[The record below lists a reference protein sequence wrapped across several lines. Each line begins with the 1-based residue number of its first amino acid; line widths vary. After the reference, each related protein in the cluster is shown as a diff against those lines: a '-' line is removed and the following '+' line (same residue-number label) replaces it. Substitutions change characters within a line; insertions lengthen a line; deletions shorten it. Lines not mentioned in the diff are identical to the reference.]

1 MYGEFAARLL
11 FSGRDLSP
19 GPEPTGRT
27 HLRPV
32 RLPSPLTLRRKTP
45 RIGPKT
51 KDNHLMSRRLLIVE
65 DDTDTREFLAKGFT
79 EEGFTVETAPDGREG
94 LYHATDGGFDAI
106 VLDRMLPGL
115 DGLALIKSIRAAG
128 LKTPVLMLT
137 AMSAVDERVKG
148 LRAGADDYLVKP
160 FSFQELHARIEA
172 LLRRPQDTEESASL
186 SCRDLEMDL
195 LKRRVTRGGREL
207 TLTPREFQIL
217 EFFLRRKNRVIS
229 RTMLLE
235 GVWEYH
241 FDPNTNIV
249 DVHIS
254 KLRRAV
260 DEGADVPLIETV
272 RGAGYM
278 MSDG

>member
-1 MYGEFAARLL
+1 
-11 FSGRDLSP
+11 
-19 GPEPTGRT
+19 
-27 HLRPV
+27 
-32 RLPSPLTLRRKTP
+32 
-45 RIGPKT
+45 
-51 KDNHLMSRRLLIVE
+51 MSRRLLIVE
-65 DDTDTREFLAKGFT
+65 DDADTRDFIAKGFS
-79 EEGFTVETAPDGREG
+79 EEGYVVEVAADGREG

-115 DGLALIKSIRAAG
+115 DGLSLIKSMRAAG

-148 LRAGADDYLVKP
+148 LRSGADDYLVKP

-172 LLRRPQDTEESASL
+172 LLRRPQDAEETPTL
-186 SCRDLEMDL
+186 TCKDLEMDL
-195 LKRRVTRGGREL
+195 LTRKVTRDGQEIS
-207 TLTPREFQIL
+207 LTPREFQIL
-217 EFFLRRKNRVIS
+217 EFFLRRKNRVVS

-235 GVWEYH
+235 GVWDYH
-241 FDPNTNIV
+241 FDPNTNVV

-254 KLRRAV
+254 KLRRQL
-260 DEGADVPLIETV
+260 DEGGDVPLIETV

>member
-1 MYGEFAARLL
+1 
-11 FSGRDLSP
+11 
-19 GPEPTGRT
+19 
-27 HLRPV
+27 
-32 RLPSPLTLRRKTP
+32 
-45 RIGPKT
+45 
-51 KDNHLMSRRLLIVE
+51 MSRRLLIVE
-65 DDTDTREFLAKGFT
+65 DDTETRDFVAKGFA
-79 EEGFTVETAPDGREG
+79 EEGFAVETAADGREG
-94 LYHATDGGFDAI
+94 LYLATDGSFDAI

-115 DGLALIKSIRAAG
+115 DGLALIKSVRAAG
-128 LKTPVLMLT
+128 MRTPVLMLT

-172 LLRRPQDTEESASL
+172 LLRRPQEAEETAL
-186 SCRDLEMDL
+186 LACRDLEMDL
-195 LKRRVTRGGREL
+195 LRRRVTRAGREI

-217 EFFLRRKNRVIS
+217 EYFLRRKNRVIS

-235 GVWEYH
+235 GVWDYH

-254 KLRRAV
+254 KLRRQIGDTGEA
-260 DEGADVPLIETV
+260 PLIETV

>member
-1 MYGEFAARLL
+1 
-11 FSGRDLSP
+11 
-19 GPEPTGRT
+19 
-27 HLRPV
+27 
-32 RLPSPLTLRRKTP
+32 
-45 RIGPKT
+45 
-51 KDNHLMSRRLLIVE
+51 MSRRLLIVE
-65 DDTDTREFLAKGFT
+65 DDADTRDFIAKGFS
-79 EEGFTVETAPDGREG
+79 EEGYVVEVAADGREG

-115 DGLALIKSIRAAG
+115 DGLSLIKSMRAAG

-148 LRAGADDYLVKP
+148 LRSGADDYLVKP

-172 LLRRPQDTEESASL
+172 LLRRPQDAEETPTL
-186 SCRDLEMDL
+186 TCKDLEMDL
-195 LKRRVTRGGREL
+195 LTRKVTRDGHEIS
-207 TLTPREFQIL
+207 LTPREFQIL
-217 EFFLRRKNRVIS
+217 EFFLRRKNRVVS

-235 GVWEYH
+235 GVWDYH
-241 FDPNTNIV
+241 FDPNTNVV

-254 KLRRAV
+254 KLRRQL
-260 DEGADVPLIETV
+260 DEGGDIPLIETV

>member
-1 MYGEFAARLL
+1 
-11 FSGRDLSP
+11 
-19 GPEPTGRT
+19 
-27 HLRPV
+27 
-32 RLPSPLTLRRKTP
+32 
-45 RIGPKT
+45 
-51 KDNHLMSRRLLIVE
+51 MSRRLLIVE
-65 DDTDTREFLAKGFT
+65 DDADTRDFIAKGFS
-79 EEGFTVETAPDGREG
+79 EEGYVVEVAADGREG

-115 DGLALIKSIRAAG
+115 DGLSLIKSMRAAG

-148 LRAGADDYLVKP
+148 LRSGADDYLVKP

-172 LLRRPQDTEESASL
+172 LLRRPQDAEETPTL
-186 SCRDLEMDL
+186 TCKDLEMDL
-195 LKRRVTRGGREL
+195 LTRKVTRDGHEIS
-207 TLTPREFQIL
+207 LTPREFQIL
-217 EFFLRRKNRVIS
+217 EFFLRRKNRVVS

-235 GVWEYH
+235 GVWDYH
-241 FDPNTNIV
+241 FDPNTNVV

-254 KLRRAV
+254 KLRRQL
-260 DEGADVPLIETV
+260 DEGGEVPLIETV

>member
-1 MYGEFAARLL
+1 
-11 FSGRDLSP
+11 
-19 GPEPTGRT
+19 
-27 HLRPV
+27 
-32 RLPSPLTLRRKTP
+32 
-45 RIGPKT
+45 
-51 KDNHLMSRRLLIVE
+51 MSRRILIVE
-65 DDTDTREFLAKGFT
+65 DDADTREFIAKGFA
-79 EEGFTVETAPDGREG
+79 EEGYTVEACEDGREG

-106 VLDRMLPGL
+106 ILDRMLPGL
-115 DGLALIKSIRAAG
+115 DGLSLVKSLRAAG

-172 LLRRPQDTEESASL
+172 LLRRPQETEEASVL
-186 SCRDLEMDL
+186 TCRDLKMDL
-195 LKRRVTRGGREL
+195 LTRRVTRGDREI

-217 EFFLRRKNRVIS
+217 EFFLRRKNRVVS

-235 GVWEYH
+235 GVWDYH
-241 FDPNTNIV
+241 FDPNTNVV

-254 KLRRAV
+254 KLRRQL
-260 DEGADVPLIETV
+260 DEGGGEPLIETV

>member
-1 MYGEFAARLL
+1 
-11 FSGRDLSP
+11 
-19 GPEPTGRT
+19 
-27 HLRPV
+27 
-32 RLPSPLTLRRKTP
+32 
-45 RIGPKT
+45 
-51 KDNHLMSRRLLIVE
+51 MSRRLLIVE
-65 DDTDTREFLAKGFT
+65 DDADTRDFIAKGFG
-79 EEGFTVETAPDGREG
+79 EEGYVVETAADGREG

-115 DGLALIKSIRAAG
+115 DGLSLIKSMRAAG

-148 LRAGADDYLVKP
+148 LRSGADDYLVKP

-172 LLRRPQDTEESASL
+172 LLRRPQESAETPTL
-186 SCRDLEMDL
+186 TCKDLQMDL
-195 LKRRVTRGGREL
+195 LTRKVTRDGHEI

-217 EFFLRRKNRVIS
+217 EFFLRRKNRVVS

-235 GVWEYH
+235 GVWDYH
-241 FDPNTNIV
+241 FDPNTNVV

-254 KLRRAV
+254 KLRRQL
-260 DEGADVPLIETV
+260 DEGGDAPLIETV

>member
-1 MYGEFAARLL
+1 
-11 FSGRDLSP
+11 
-19 GPEPTGRT
+19 
-27 HLRPV
+27 
-32 RLPSPLTLRRKTP
+32 
-45 RIGPKT
+45 
-51 KDNHLMSRRLLIVE
+51 
-65 DDTDTREFLAKGFT
+65 
-79 EEGFTVETAPDGREG
+79 
-94 LYHATDGGFDAI
+94 
-106 VLDRMLPGL
+106 
-115 DGLALIKSIRAAG
+115 
-128 LKTPVLMLT
+128 
-137 AMSAVDERVKG
+137 

-172 LLRRPQDTEESASL
+172 LLRRPQDTEETSTL
-186 SCRDLEMDL
+186 TCHDLEMDL
-195 LKRRVTRGGREL
+195 LKHKVTRAGQEL

-254 KLRRAV
+254 KLRRQI
-260 DEGADVPLIETV
+260 DEGNTKPLIETV

-278 MSDG
+278 MSDA

>member
-1 MYGEFAARLL
+1 
-11 FSGRDLSP
+11 
-19 GPEPTGRT
+19 
-27 HLRPV
+27 
-32 RLPSPLTLRRKTP
+32 
-45 RIGPKT
+45 
-51 KDNHLMSRRLLIVE
+51 MSRRVLIVE
-65 DDTDTREFLAKGFT
+65 DDDETREFLAKGFT
-79 EEGFTVETAPDGREG
+79 EEGFAVESAADGREG
-94 LYHATDGGFDAI
+94 LFHATDGGFDAV

-115 DGLALIKSIRAAG
+115 DGLSLIKSIRAAG
-128 LKTPVLMLT
+128 LKTPVIMLT

-160 FSFQELHARIEA
+160 FSFQELLARIEA
-172 LLRRPQDTEESASL
+172 LLRRPKDTQEAATL

-195 LKRRVTRGGREL
+195 LRRRVTRGGRDI

-217 EFFLRRKNRVIS
+217 EFFLRRKNRVVT

-235 GVWEYH
+235 GVWDYH

-254 KLRRAV
+254 KLRRQI
-260 DEGADVPLIETV
+260 DEGADTPLIETV

-278 MSDG
+278 ISDG